1 MTSLREAHDALAAV
15 EANAV
20 RQLPD
25 PRGAPRGGLSPRGAR
40 RRIIDFE
47 DGPDGRERLRFMRHP
62 GCDRRSF
69 VIGWARL
76 NDLAVEAREQGQMRF
91 LI

>member
-1 MTSLREAHDALAAV
+1 
-15 EANAV
+15 
-20 RQLPD
+20 
-25 PRGAPRGGLSPRGAR
+25 
-40 RRIIDFE
+40 
-47 DGPDGRERLRFMRHP
+47 MRHP